1 VKGFKGRVITNLATR
16 NSILVGNF
24 AMLLFELVVFDFR
37 LRAVSGL
44 KRKDNRFLENKKNEF
59 ALEIW

>member
-1 VKGFKGRVITNLATR
+1 
-16 NSILVGNF
+16 
-24 AMLLFELVVFDFR
+24 MLLFELVVFDFR

-44 KRKDNRFLENKKNEF
+44 KRKDNNFLENKKNEF